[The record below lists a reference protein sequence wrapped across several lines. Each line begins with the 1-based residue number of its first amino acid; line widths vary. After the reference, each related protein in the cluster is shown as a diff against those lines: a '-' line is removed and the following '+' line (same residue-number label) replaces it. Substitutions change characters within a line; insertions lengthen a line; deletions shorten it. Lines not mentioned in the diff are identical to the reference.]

1 MTRRL
6 ALFILV
12 LTGCHQVH
20 ITVNDTFCMGEKPTT
35 LEARI
40 EQHTSPTKTGP
51 APGVPVRFF
60 MHEQKL
66 GEALTDAKGIA
77 RLMTPLPSGTTHY
90 RAEAGIGNVK
100 VSDEGLV
107 FPFPAGRTVIVC
119 DIDETVSMTHYRE
132 LVFDS
137 RDDMW
142 SKPFKDAAATLTELS
157 GRFGLVYLTARPYFL
172 LEKTKR
178 WLLANGFPACP
189 VITTPSVNQS
199 LGVQAFKAER
209 IGHLQKVVHTV
220 GIGIGNANTDS
231 EAYAMQDLLTII
243 IDDHDDNLFRSHA
256 VILRNWQMV
265 RAFFDANRGLL
276 EDATKLSSAIDGEQM
291 IQRPLIKYQKAK

>member
-1 MTRRL
+1 
-6 ALFILV
+6 
-12 LTGCHQVH
+12 
-20 ITVNDTFCMGEKPTT
+20 
-35 LEARI
+35 
-40 EQHTSPTKTGP
+40 
-51 APGVPVRFF
+51 